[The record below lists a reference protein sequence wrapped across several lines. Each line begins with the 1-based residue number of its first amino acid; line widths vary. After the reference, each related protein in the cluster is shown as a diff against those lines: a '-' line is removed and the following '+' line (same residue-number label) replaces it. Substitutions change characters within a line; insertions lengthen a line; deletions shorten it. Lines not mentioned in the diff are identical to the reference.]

1 MLSVTLVVDIMEA
14 KYSIGKVHKV
24 YPNKLIIEIPDKEDI
39 HYVYNGEFYET
50 KGINTFVTIY
60 SSLNELFIFQIIGLY
75 EQEKPLVE
83 DESAKLTSHAYFE
96 CIPIGEIKNA
106 EFEYGLLNYPMI
118 GDQVFLTSTK
128 DLDIIFEKD
137 DFSLEL
143 GTIPSQNN
151 YTPRIGINDLFT
163 HHMSILGNTNSGKS
177 TTARKIIQKLSES
190 EKINK
195 EKLNFFIFDIHDEYD
210 FLESHLMNS
219 ITMDEISIS
228 LEDLTIEDW
237 VNLVR
242 PSDKVQL
249 PVLRQALKL
258 SYILNKDEVLSD
270 VIKVYCAVETFKG
283 NSSGGVTK
291 RNLVI
296 ELLDQTDFIKITNF
310 KLFNLYDWEYAKI
323 KDDDRKKFH
332 KKVNQY
338 FNNKMK
344 VNYNDFYDKFHSK
357 LQLSKST
364 VKDFNSLLKAIEFIF
379 LIEESHGNQSIRGH
393 TSTLVTRIEELKI
406 NYENDLFSPNQEK
419 QDKLMNLLALDFT
432 EPFIRFDVS
441 SLTDEDLL
449 FFSSHILERIYRKQ
463 VKQRKKEQKSLVHCI
478 FDEAHQYI
486 REHFQEER
494 LQSLH
499 VFEKIAREGRKFG
512 LFMMVI
518 SQRPSELS
526 QTVLSQCN
534 NYILHRIRNSVDL
547 EFMRKSIP
555 YVTNH
560 QLTRLSYMK
569 SGTAILVGEA
579 FSIPMELE
587 VEADDDVKAQSKT
600 YVPSEIWK
608 IESEKEE

>member
-1 MLSVTLVVDIMEA
+1 
-14 KYSIGKVHKV
+14 
-24 YPNKLIIEIPDKEDI
+24 
-39 HYVYNGEFYET
+39 
-50 KGINTFVTIY
+50 
-60 SSLNELFIFQIIGLY
+60 
-75 EQEKPLVE
+75 
-83 DESAKLTSHAYFE
+83 
-96 CIPIGEIKNA
+96 
-106 EFEYGLLNYPMI
+106 
-118 GDQVFLTSTK
+118 
-128 DLDIIFEKD
+128 
-137 DFSLEL
+137 
-143 GTIPSQNN
+143 
-151 YTPRIGINDLFT
+151 
-163 HHMSILGNTNSGKS
+163 
-177 TTARKIIQKLSES
+177 
-190 EKINK
+190 
-195 EKLNFFIFDIHDEYD
+195 
-210 FLESHLMNS
+210 
-219 ITMDEISIS
+219 
-228 LEDLTIEDW
+228 
-237 VNLVR
+237 
-242 PSDKVQL
+242 
-249 PVLRQALKL
+249 
-258 SYILNKDEVLSD
+258 
-270 VIKVYCAVETFKG
+270 
-283 NSSGGVTK
+283 
-291 RNLVI
+291 
-296 ELLDQTDFIKITNF
+296 
-310 KLFNLYDWEYAKI
+310 
-323 KDDDRKKFH
+323 
-332 KKVNQY
+332 
-338 FNNKMK
+338 MK